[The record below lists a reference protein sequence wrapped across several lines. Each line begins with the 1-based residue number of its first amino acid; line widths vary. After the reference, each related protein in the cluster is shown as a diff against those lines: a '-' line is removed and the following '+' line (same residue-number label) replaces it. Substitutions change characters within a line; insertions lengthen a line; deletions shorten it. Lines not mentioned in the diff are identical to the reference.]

1 MNARNKLNAA
11 CVQGAFVFAGIG
23 GVIAGSWKVFFL
35 LLVALIGLMLT
46 SGDIRLKPTSQPKR
60 SGRRSSQRRRRSRS
74 R

>member
-23 GVIAGSWKVFFL
+23 GVIAGSWKVFAVL
-35 LLVALIGLMLT
+35 LFALSGLMIV
-46 SGDIRLKPTSQPKR
+46 SGDIRLKPTSTPKR
-60 SGRRSSQRRRRSRS
+60 SGRRSPRRRRRSRF